1 MDRIENQAI
10 YSDQALSLPLYYR
23 YIDDCITP
31 ASGPDEAIKIQDKL
45 NSQDP
50 SIRFEI
56 ELPGEDGFLPFLNTK
71 VKVKESGTVE
81 MGWHTKSANKGIML
95 NAKSHHPEQVKRA
108 AIGNTIKTYTS
119 ICSTDALFEEAEQK
133 FERRARRNGY
143 SNNYI
148 KKVQTTKRKLPKS
161 KVEPLPTFT
170 IPFISRS
177 FTTDIRR
184 AIQSSNLNVRIV
196 ERPQS
201 SLKQLLVESRPYDAT
216 RMQSLTKTWLS
227 LNTISTNITDKNLN
241 YLLRF

>member
-1 MDRIENQAI
+1 
-10 YSDQALSLPLYYR
+10 
-23 YIDDCITP
+23 
-31 ASGPDEAIKIQDKL
+31 
-45 NSQDP
+45 
-50 SIRFEI
+50 
-56 ELPGEDGFLPFLNTK
+56 
-71 VKVKESGTVE
+71 
-81 MGWHTKSANKGIML
+81 ML
-95 NAKSHHPEQVKRA
+95 NAKSHHPEQIKRA

-119 ICSTDALFEEAEQK
+119 ICSTDALFEEAERK

-184 AIQSSNLNVRIV
+184 AVQSSNLNVRIL

-201 SLKQLLVESRPYDAT
+201 
-216 RMQSLTKTWLS
+216 
-227 LNTISTNITDKNLN
+227 
-241 YLLRF
+241 